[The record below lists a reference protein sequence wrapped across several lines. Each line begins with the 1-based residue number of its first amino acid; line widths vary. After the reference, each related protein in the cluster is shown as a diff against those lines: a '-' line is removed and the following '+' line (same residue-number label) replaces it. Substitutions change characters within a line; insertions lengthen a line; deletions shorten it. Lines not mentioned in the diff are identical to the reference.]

1 MLSVNIS
8 AYKGDIPRN
17 HVLVS
22 CLNSPPAYPLTLC
35 MQDILKR
42 YRFDLPAGIEHD
54 LANWEKISVFV
65 GYTLTQARARVKKA
79 VWNRILL
86 LTEVSQLFHR
96 LRKASGPTLTYF
108 PLHSRLS
115 MVLPAE

>member
-1 MLSVNIS
+1 
-8 AYKGDIPRN
+8 
-17 HVLVS
+17 
-22 CLNSPPAYPLTLC
+22 

-54 LANWEKISVFV
+54 LANWEKISIFV
-65 GYTLTQARARVKKA
+65 GYTLTQARARVKK
-79 VWNRILL
+79 VVRNQILSL
-86 LTEVSQLFHR
+86 YYTEVSQLFYR

-115 MVLPAE
+115 ILLPAE